1 MRSQEPVFWEKR
13 ETHYSTLT
21 CWNTKAAKQ
30 QRRTNIFLEEF
41 GQWHKGESPLKSD
54 IEALLPRSFYW
65 MSEVKPRFSSANS
78 KNEKKK
84 KKNYSESSEEG
95 EGLKPHPKPD
105 RAFN

>member
-1 MRSQEPVFWEKR
+1 MFWEKR

-21 CWNTKAAKQ
+21 CWNTKTAKQ

-84 KKNYSESSEEG
+84 KRIIQRA
-95 EGLKPHPKPD
+95 LKKE
-105 RAFN
+105 RG